1 MPKLSNGWSTSAMS
15 NTENSFASLSR
26 RSFLA
31 QSSILLAGHSALTHA
46 RTLGAS
52 ESPDYVEV
60 KTAYGRLRGVAKN
73 GVVTF
78 KGVPYAG
85 SVSGANRFKA
95 APRLQPWSGVR
106 DAFQFGTPAMQRP
119 ERPSFGTT
127 EPMPGENCL
136 FLNVWTPTLGA
147 NAPSCSTRTVAG
159 SLPGQ
164 LQRRIRTA
172 EIWLAL
178 GMSWL

>member
-1 MPKLSNGWSTSAMS
+1 MAKLSNGWSTSATS
-15 NTENSFASLSR
+15 NTENSFGSFSR

-46 RTLGAS
+46 RALGAS
-52 ESPDYVEV
+52 ESPDYAEV

-85 SVSGANRFKA
+85 FVSGANRFKA

-106 DAFQFGTPAMQRP
+106 DALQFGTPAMQQP
-119 ERPSFGTT
+119 ERPSYGTNRT
-127 EPMPGENCL
+127 
-136 FLNVWTPTLGA
+136 
-147 NAPSCSTRTVAG
+147 NAG
-159 SLPGQ
+159 
-164 LQRRIRTA
+164 
-172 EIWLAL
+172 
-178 GMSWL
+178 